1 VRNVL
6 RRWDYAPRKPE
17 TGEISRYRF
26 GSWTLETAAREL
38 LDAEGNRQPLTGA
51 EYRLLLAFLSHPN
64 RVLSRHQLIEL
75 TSTRRSE
82 LFDRS
87 IDVRVSR
94 LRQLLH
100 DNVGAPRIIK
110 TVYGDG
116 YVLGTAVET
125 E

>member
-1 VRNVL
+1 M
-6 RRWDYAPRKPE
+6 
-17 TGEISRYRF
+17 
-26 GSWTLETAAREL
+26 
-38 LDAEGNRQPLTGA
+38 
-51 EYRLLLAFLSHPN
+51 SHPN

-116 YVLGTAVET
+116 YVLGTTVEA

>member
-1 VRNVL
+1 M
-6 RRWDYAPRKPE
+6 
-17 TGEISRYRF
+17 
-26 GSWTLETAAREL
+26 
-38 LDAEGNRQPLTGA
+38 
-51 EYRLLLAFLSHPN
+51 SHPN

-75 TSTRRSE
+75 TSTRRTE

-94 LRQLLH
+94 LRHLLG
-100 DNVGAPRIIK
+100 DQTGTGRIIK

-116 YVLGTAVET
+116 YVLGALVEV